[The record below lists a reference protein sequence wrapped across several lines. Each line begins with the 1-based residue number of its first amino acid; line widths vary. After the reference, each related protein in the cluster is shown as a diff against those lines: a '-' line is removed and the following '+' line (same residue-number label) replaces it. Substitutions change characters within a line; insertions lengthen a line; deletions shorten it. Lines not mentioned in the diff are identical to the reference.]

1 MIIKVPIYVEI
12 ESISNDA
19 LRSLVDDMGE
29 EFKSILRKEKF
40 LKLRAAYADTV
51 GFEHV
56 AKFKIISKESAL
68 DSLRIKK

>member
-12 ESISNDA
+12 ESIDNDS
-19 LRSLVDDMGE
+19 LRPLVNDLGE

-40 LKLRAAYADTV
+40 LKLRSAFHDTI
-51 GFEHV
+51 GCEGV